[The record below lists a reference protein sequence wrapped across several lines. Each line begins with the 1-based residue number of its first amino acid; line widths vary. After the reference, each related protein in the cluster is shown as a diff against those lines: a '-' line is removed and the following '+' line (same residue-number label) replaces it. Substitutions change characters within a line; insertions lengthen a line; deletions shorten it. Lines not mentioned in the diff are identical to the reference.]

1 MSLASSR
8 SKVVQ
13 QVAASPGLSLR
24 ERLGQDRYA
33 AYLYVLPA
41 VALLLAFTAYPFFVG
56 IWFSLTDKSIGN
68 PVVHFVGLKNF
79 ANLLSDDIFQQ
90 TFKNT
95 ITYTVVTVVVKAVL
109 GLALALLMNE
119 SFPFKNAIR
128 ASLLLPWIV
137 PTALSTLAWL
147 WIFDPTFSTIN
158 WILWN
163 VFHIQALSWLG
174 DPMLAMTSIISV
186 NIWRGVPFFAIST
199 LAGLQTIPQE
209 LYEAASI
216 DGAGAMHRF
225 RHITLPL
232 VQPVIL
238 LVVLFSFIWT
248 IADFQ
253 LVFILTRGGPANM
266 THLFGT
272 YAYQVSV
279 MSTKLGEG
287 AAISLYMLP
296 FLLICIG
303 AVLWEIRRDKGEV

>member
-1 MSLASSR
+1 MTSLPSQ
-8 SKVVQ
+8 VVKQ
-13 QVAASPGLSLR
+13 GNISPGLTLR
-24 ERLGQDRYA
+24 ERLSQDRHV
-33 AYLYVLPA
+33 AYLYVFPA
-41 VALLLAFTAYPFFVG
+41 VALLLVFTAYPFLLG
-56 IWFSLTDKSIGN
+56 IWLSLTDKSIGN
-68 PVVHFVGLKNF
+68 PVANFVGLKNF
-79 ANLLSDDIFQQ
+79 ADLLSDDIFQQ

-119 SFPFKNAIR
+119 SFPFKNAVR

-147 WIFDPTFSTIN
+147 WIFDPTFSILN
-158 WILWN
+158 WILWHA
-163 VFHIQALSWLG
+163 FHIPAVSWLG
-174 DPMLAMTSIISV
+174 EPAVAMGSIISV
-186 NIWRGVPFFAIST
+186 NIWRGVPFFAISL

-216 DGAGAMHRF
+216 DGAGALHRF
-225 RHITLPL
+225 RSITLPL
-232 VQPVIL
+232 VQPVML
-238 LVVLFSFIWT
+238 LVILFSFIWT